1 MSYTPTTWTTGDTI
15 TASAMNKIE
24 NGIANA
30 GSALIV
36 TMNIAG
42 VLDKTYKDIWDALED
57 GIPVYL
63 SFIYGDYTE
72 SYESTC
78 WNCPITVA
86 YKYGNSYAVMATR
99 PSNHQGT
106 HLPAILLFNAD
117 NINGY
122 PVFATKRYVTYSSTA
137 TYQDFI
143 F

>member
-1 MSYTPTTWTTGDTI
+1 MYTPTEWKNGDTI
-15 TASAMNKIE
+15 TATAINKIE

-36 TMNIAG
+36 TMNIGG

-86 YKYGNSYAVMATR
+86 YKYNEYYAVFASR
-99 PSNHQGT
+99 PSAHQGN
-106 HLPAILLFNAD
+106 HLPAILIFGTD

-122 PVFATKRYVTYSSTA
+122 PEFNSKRYVTYSSTA

-143 F
+143 Y